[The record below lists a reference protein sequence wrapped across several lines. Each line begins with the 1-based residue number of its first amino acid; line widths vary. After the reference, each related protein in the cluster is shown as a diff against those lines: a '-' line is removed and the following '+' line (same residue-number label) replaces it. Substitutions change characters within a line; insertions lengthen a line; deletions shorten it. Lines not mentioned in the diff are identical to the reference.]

1 MKGNALD
8 AMRVRIPVRA
18 IRFQATIAIGILILV
33 SIFPPNLQAGGQYHI
48 GKDQGGIYMQT
59 DQNGSWYID
68 PTHLDHFA
76 VGETG
81 RYTIGSDPG
90 GTFIQTGRG
99 AKYYINL
106 NALDEWE
113 RERETFNARHQA
125 AGTETKVDLLDG
137 VHILVPVALES
148 NGHRIQARML
158 LDTGASIMVLH
169 RKVADRLHL
178 KSAGKAKL
186 LIAGG
191 KILDSDIVSLDTVGV
206 GPIKKKGLQA
216 SVIPHKRP
224 RGALPGAAGH
234 EFFERHQL
242 PHRFRSSGYSVVALI
257 ADGRGL
263 SVIGDG

>member
-1 MKGNALD
+1 MD
-8 AMRVRIPVRA
+8 ATRVRIPVAA
-18 IRFQATIAIGILILV
+18 IRLQATIAICILILLIV
-33 SIFPPNLQAGGQYHI
+33 FPPNLQAGGKYHI
-48 GKDQGGIYMQT
+48 GKDEGGIYMQT

-68 PTHLDHFA
+68 PAHLDHFF

-81 RYTIGSDPG
+81 RYTIVSDPE
-90 GTFIQTGRG
+90 GTFIQTGKG

-125 AGTETKVDLLDG
+125 AGTQTKVDLLDG

-178 KSAGKAKL
+178 KSVGKAKL

-191 KILDSDIVSLDTVGV
+191 KILDSDIVSLDAVGV

-216 SVIPHKRP
+216 SVIPHDGPEVRYQGLLGMNFLKGTNYRIDFD
-224 RGALPGAAGH
+224 RQVIQWLP
-234 EFFERHQL
+234 
-242 PHRFRSSGYSVVALI
+242 
-257 ADGRGL
+257 
-263 SVIGDG
+263 

>member
-137 VHILVPVALES
+137 VQILVPVALES

-216 SVIPHKRP
+216 SVIPHNGPEVHYQGLLGMNFLKGTSYRIDFD
-224 RGALPGAAGH
+224 RQVIQWLP
-234 EFFERHQL
+234 
-242 PHRFRSSGYSVVALI
+242 
-257 ADGRGL
+257 
-263 SVIGDG
+263 